1 MKILHTV
8 VLCGVLFLSLSG
20 CQAQV
25 QSDVTLPMDTEV
37 QQVQQ
42 EVFSDLRKVE
52 GEILSVRFTATP
64 NAEQTPFFYIDA
76 AEDTEV
82 TLRYCFTKTEGNA
95 QIGCYTSKDDQ
106 TWTVPL
112 DMAET
117 TQEVDNELTLQ
128 LKKGMN
134 IFYITGEGCTC
145 SLRCEIDGLDAES
158 VLYAN
163 TVPEIME

>member
-1 MKILHTV
+1 MKTLHTV
-8 VLCGVLFLSLSG
+8 LLCGVLFLGLSG

-25 QSDVTLPMDTEV
+25 QADMTLPMDTEV

-42 EVFSDLRKVE
+42 EVFSDLRKAE
-52 GEILSVRFTATP
+52 GDILSVRFTAIP
-64 NAEQTPFFYIDA
+64 NAEQTPFFYIEA

-82 TLRYCFTKTEGNA
+82 TLRYSFTKTQGNA

-106 TWTVPL
+106 NWTVPL

-117 TQEVDNELTLQ
+117 TQEVDNALTLQ

-134 IFYITGEGCTC
+134 IFYITGDGCTC
-145 SLRCEIDGLDAES
+145 SLRCEIDGLDAAN
-158 VLYAN
+158 VLYAD
-163 TVPEIME
+163 TVPEITE

>member
-1 MKILHTV
+1 MKFLHTV

-20 CQAQV
+20 CQAQM
-25 QSDVTLPMDTEV
+25 QADVTLPLDTEV
-37 QQVQQ
+37 AQVQQ
-42 EVFSDLRKVE
+42 EVFSDLRKTE

-64 NAEQTPFFYIDA
+64 NEEQAPFFYIET

-82 TLRYCFTKTEGNA
+82 TLRYCFTKTQGNA

-117 TQEVDNELTLQ
+117 TQEVDNALTLQ

-134 IFYITGEGCTC
+134 VFYITGDGCTC
-145 SLRCEIDGLDAES
+145 SLRCEMEGLDAEN
-158 VLYAN
+158 VLYAD
-163 TVPEIME
+163 TVPENIE